1 MKFKAAAASLLA
13 VLICTQLT
21 AAPKFKKQMNK
32 LKEMTQQKKEP
43 KYDLEVKEGT
53 DLETAVI
60 TLLPKNSTLVHQI
73 TEGIYGPSDGSIGAN
88 INVIYSTAGKT
99 PEILVL
105 TPVKAGKYNKTKT
118 EVLNFGAGNSVEV
131 VSVFYNQIDNDTPR
145 ELLILCYVTGKKESG
160 YKTAVFDWQKN
171 AFKRVSA
178 LESKLA
184 GQYPAINVRR
194 TLHAVLAK

>member
-1 MKFKAAAASLLA
+1 MKFKAITAAVLT

-21 AAPKFKKQMNK
+21 SAPKLKKQLNK
-32 LKEMTQQKKEP
+32 LKEMTQKKNEP
-43 KYDLEVKEGT
+43 KYDLEVGANT
-53 DLETAVI
+53 DLEQAI
-60 TLLPKNSTLVHQI
+60 MALLPKGSTLSHQI
-73 TEGIYGPSDGSIGAN
+73 TEGVYGPSDGKMGAN

-99 PEILVL
+99 PELMVL

-118 EVLNFGAGNSVEV
+118 EVLDFGAGNTVEI
-131 VSVFYNQIDNDTPR
+131 VSVFYNQIDKDAPR
-145 ELLILCYVTGKKESG
+145 ELLILCYVTGKKGEG

-171 AFKRVSA
+171 AFKRVPA

-184 GQYPAINVRR
+184 DQYPAINVRR

>member
-1 MKFKAAAASLLA
+1 MKFKAAAASVLV
-13 VLICTQLT
+13 VLICAQLT

-32 LKEMTQQKKEP
+32 LKEMAQQKKEP
-43 KYDLEVKEGT
+43 KYDLELKEGT
-53 DLETAVI
+53 DLETAV
-60 TLLPKNSTLVHQI
+60 TAMLPKNSTLVHQI
-73 TEGIYGPSDGSIGAN
+73 TEGVYGPAEGKAGAN

-99 PEILVL
+99 PEIMVL
-105 TPVKAGKYNKTKT
+105 TQVKPGKYSKTKA

-131 VSVFYNQIDNDTPR
+131 VSVFYNQIDKDAPR

-160 YKTAVFDWQKN
+160 YQTAVFDWQKN
-171 AFKRVSA
+171 AFKRVPA

-194 TLHAVLAK
+194 TLHAVLAN